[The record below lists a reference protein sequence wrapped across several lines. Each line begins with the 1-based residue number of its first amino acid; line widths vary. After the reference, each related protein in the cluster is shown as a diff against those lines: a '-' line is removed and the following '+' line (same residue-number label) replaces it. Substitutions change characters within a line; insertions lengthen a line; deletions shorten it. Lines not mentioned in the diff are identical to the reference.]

1 MEKSLMKHPFLIN
14 ADVKCLL
21 EKMSTCYNN
30 PVKSPTTKENK
41 HTASDDSMFT
51 HCSLYAAKNKLHCNR
66 SKDCMERFCEDLKEY
81 VTRIINYEKK
91 ETIPLTEKEK
101 KRHCRQ
107 KNVILTTTTTTT
119 TKIVLKM

>member
-51 HCSLYAAKNKLHCNR
+51 HCSLYATKNKLHCNR
-66 SKDCMERFCEDLKEY
+66 GKDCMERFCEDLKEY

-91 ETIPLTEKEK
+91 RNDTINRKGKEK
-101 KRHCRQ
+101 TLQ
-107 KNVILTTTTTTT
+107 
-119 TKIVLKM
+119 TKKCYISKK

>member
-1 MEKSLMKHPFLIN
+1 MEKSLMKHAFLIN

-21 EKMSTCYNN
+21 EKISTCYNN

-51 HCSLYAAKNKLHCNR
+51 HCSLYATKNKLHCNR
-66 SKDCMERFCEDLKEY
+66 GKDCMERFCEDLKEY

-91 ETIPLTEKEK
+91 RNDTINRKGKEK
-101 KRHCRQ
+101 TLQ
-107 KNVILTTTTTTT
+107 
-119 TKIVLKM
+119 TKKCYISKK